1 MTNTTN
7 TLPADPLRDPRLE
20 GLWHNCSDSFVHA
33 LVHFAALC
41 SEDDSFHNRKWAVLS
56 VYHAAEVFGNFLL
69 SSLDPSHP
77 VQERFGEPYY
87 PSLRALVTL
96 LRNHMR
102 WKDLSRGERRLF
114 EEFLPPIC
122 DIRDQLM
129 HRVADEHVDVSPCAI
144 ALLGLLHVVRR
155 RTGVKTRDLYDQ
167 SPPVEAD
174 LLDAVDYRLLD
185 RYNGLVEE
193 LVGEYYPPGLVDHC
207 PFCGAHARMFGV
219 DCEACFSEEAW
230 RMNQP

>member
-1 MTNTTN
+1 MTNTSS
-7 TLPADPLRDPRLE
+7 DPPRDPRLE
-20 GLWHNCSDSFVHA
+20 GLWRNCSDSFVHA
-33 LVHFAALC
+33 FAHFVALR
-41 SEDDSFHNRKWAVLS
+41 SEDDSFHNRKWVVLS
-56 VYHAAEVFGNFLL
+56 VHHAAEVFGNFLL

-77 VQERFGEPYY
+77 VEQRFGEPYY
-87 PSLRALVTL
+87 PSLRTLVKRL
-96 LRNHMR
+96 GDHMR

-129 HRVADEHVDVSPCAI
+129 HRVADEQIDVSPCAI

-155 RTGVKTRDLYDQ
+155 RTGVKTRDLFDQ

-174 LLDAVDYRLLD
+174 LLDAMDYRMFA
-185 RYNGLVEE
+185 RYNSLVEE

-207 PFCGAHARMFGV
+207 PFCGAYARTFGV

-230 RMNQP
+230 RVDLS